1 MTTKTTINPS
11 TAKAI
16 LIDAFPNFKG
26 YGQDNHWFYNDDN
39 KFGLMSDGIG
49 IEFCECETPQGF
61 LFTGKV
67 EILNPDYED
76 SDPEDDCD
84 IEPWLTICKSDFCL
98 LLTDAITSLKQAIS
112 AHAET
117 VNNITRLVQN

>member
-11 TAKAI
+11 TAKAT

-76 SDPEDDCD
+76 DDCDDDCD